1 MADPEGPP
9 ADDDAVVDGAGAQGA
24 DVAGPGPERDPDAA
38 GAPGAS
44 PAGTSDDATEEVLEI
59 LEDLEADYESV
70 AAERD
75 EYREALL
82 RVKAEFDNF
91 RKRTERERQAMA
103 AQVSARLVGELL
115 SVLDSCD
122 AAITQ
127 GATDVE
133 PVRKALVDL
142 LTKEGLE
149 VLPDAGVAFDPNLH
163 EAVLH
168 EEGAGTAEG
177 GPEVVETLRTGYLW
191 QGTVLRPAMV
201 RVRG

>member
-1 MADPEGPP
+1 MVNPQDVPEGDDLVTDDLTGSGVGDP
-9 ADDDAVVDGAGAQGA
+9 ASAEAADAGV
-24 DVAGPGPERDPDAA
+24 PG
-38 GAPGAS
+38 
-44 PAGTSDDATEEVLEI
+44 TEEVPDAQEMT
-59 LEDLEADYESV
+59 EFDLDTV
-70 AAERD
+70 VAERD
-75 EYREALL
+75 EYRDALL

-115 SVLDSCD
+115 AVLDSCD
-122 AAITQ
+122 AAIAQ
-127 GATDVE
+127 GADDVE

-142 LTKEGLE
+142 LGKEGLE
-149 VLPDAGVAFDPNLH
+149 VLPESGVAFDPHLH

-168 EEGAGTAEG
+168 EDGEGTPEG

>member
-1 MADPEGPP
+1 MADPQGPP
-9 ADDDAVVDGAGAQGA
+9 ANDDVPVAGAEGA
-24 DVAGPGPERDPDAA
+24 DVAGPGPAGGPAA
-38 GAPGAS
+38 GGTGGAPEVD
-44 PAGTSDDATEEVLEI
+44 TSDDTTEEVLEI
-59 LEDLEADYESV
+59 LEDLEADYQSV

>member
-1 MADPEGPP
+1 MADPQGPP
-9 ADDDAVVDGAGAQGA
+9 AGDEPTGATDGTEEPVTGDAVPGGDLDDG
-24 DVAGPGPERDPDAA
+24 DAA
-38 GAPGAS
+38 
-44 PAGTSDDATEEVLEI
+44 DEVLDI
-59 LEDLEADYESV
+59 LEDLEADYETV

-82 RVKAEFDNF
+82 RVKAEFDNH
-91 RKRTERERQAMA
+91 RKRTERERQTMA

-115 SVLDSCD
+115 TILDSCD
-122 AAITQ
+122 AAIGQ

-149 VLPDAGVAFDPNLH
+149 VLPDAGVPFDPTLH

-168 EEGAGTAEG
+168 EEGDGSAAG

>member
-1 MADPEGPP
+1 VADPQGSPTGDETTAEGVPEAEVVAGGDAAAGEGVVAP
-9 ADDDAVVDGAGAQGA
+9 GNGDDD
-24 DVAGPGPERDPDAA
+24 
-38 GAPGAS
+38 
-44 PAGTSDDATEEVLEI
+44 TEEVLEI
-59 LEDLEADYESV
+59 LEELEADYESV

-75 EYREALL
+75 EYRDALL

-91 RKRTERERQAMA
+91 RKRTERDRAAMA

-127 GATDVE
+127 GAADVE

-149 VLPDAGVAFDPNLH
+149 VLDLSGVPFDPHHH
-163 EAVLH
+163 EAVIH
-168 EEGAGTAEG
+168 EEGEGAPDG

>member
-1 MADPEGPP
+1 MSDPQGPP
-9 ADDDAVVDGAGAQGA
+9 PGDDAVVDGAGAQRA
-24 DVAGPGPERDPDAA
+24 DVAGPGPTGGPDV
-38 GAPGAS
+38 GGDQGQYEPAS
-44 PAGTSDDATEEVLEI
+44 DDDATEEVLGI
-59 LEDLEADYESV
+59 LGDLEADYESV

-82 RVKAEFDNF
+82 RVKAEFDNH

-122 AAITQ
+122 AAIAQ
-127 GATDVE
+127 GAVDVE

>member
-1 MADPEGPP
+1 VADPQGPP
-9 ADDDAVVDGAGAQGA
+9 ADDDVVPGAPDAGHAPGQDPSGDPAGAST
-24 DVAGPGPERDPDAA
+24 
-38 GAPGAS
+38 PGAT
-44 PAGTSDDATEEVLEI
+44 GDETEEVLEI

-75 EYREALL
+75 EYRDALL

-103 AQVSARLVGELL
+103 AQVSGRLVGELL
-115 SVLDSCD
+115 PVLDSCD

-133 PVRKALVDL
+133 PVRKALVDV

-149 VLPDAGVAFDPNLH
+149 VLALSGVAFDPHLH
-163 EAVLH
+163 EAVIH
-168 EEGAGTAEG
+168 EDGQGSPEG

-191 QGTVLRPAMV
+191 QGAVLRPAMV

>member
-1 MADPEGPP
+1 VSNPEASLPG
-9 ADDDAVVDGAGAQGA
+9 DDATDGTVHPQDVD
-24 DVAGPGPERDPDAA
+24 VPDDGDA
-38 GAPGAS
+38 
-44 PAGTSDDATEEVLEI
+44 DATEEVLEI

-75 EYREALL
+75 EYRDALL

-103 AQVSARLVGELL
+103 TQASARLAGELL
-115 SVLDSCD
+115 AVLDSCD
-122 AAITQ
+122 AAIAQ
-127 GATDVE
+127 GAADVE

-149 VLPDAGVAFDPNLH
+149 VLPASGVGFDPHLH
-163 EAVLH
+163 EAVIH
-168 EEGAGTAEG
+168 EEGDGTAEG
-177 GPEVVETLRTGYLW
+177 VAEVVETLRTGYLW